1 MPWQDQKRFMDEM
14 ILRFEKA
21 FRNVDESMTAHT
33 RENTEALRELRREI
47 VAHRAEFRDEYRAH
61 RQALLHILDRLAN
74 LGDGGSA
81 PAA

>member
-21 FRNVDESMTAHT
+21 FNRVDESFIRHT
-33 RENTEALRELRREI
+33 QENTDALRELRREI
-47 VAHRAEFRDEYRAH
+47 REHRAEFRDEYRAH

-74 LGDGGSA
+74 LGGST
-81 PAA
+81 PPS

>member
-1 MPWQDQKRFMDEM
+1 MSWQDQKRFMDEM

-21 FRNVDESMTAHT
+21 FRSVDESMTSHT
-33 RENTEALRELRREI
+33 RENTEALRKLQREI
-47 VAHRAEFRDEYRAH
+47 DEHRAEFRAEYRAH

-74 LGDGGSA
+74 LSDGGSA